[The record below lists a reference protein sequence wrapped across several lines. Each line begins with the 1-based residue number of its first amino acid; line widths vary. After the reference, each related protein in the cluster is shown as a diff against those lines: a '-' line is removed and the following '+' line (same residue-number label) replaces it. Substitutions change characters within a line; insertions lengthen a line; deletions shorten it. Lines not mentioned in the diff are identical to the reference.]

1 MKKILIILDGLAD
14 KGNNTSLHLA
24 KTPNLD
30 LLAKNGKTG
39 LMYPI
44 KNIAPESSASQ
55 FSILGQDLAK
65 CPGRGPI
72 EALGLGIKLKRGE
85 IALRC
90 NFANIKHEK
99 ITNPR
104 ANIPPKKVISKL
116 NKINSDIKIIP
127 SVGYRAVMIV
137 KNASPNIS
145 NTHPGYIKY
154 KNISKAITPTNTKKI
169 CKGDKKTSDKI
180 NSFIEKAEKILKNRT
195 ILIRGAG
202 KSPSVTDKMSDW
214 ALIAD
219 MPVEI
224 GLGKLLG
231 MQILKKGKDKIKQII
246 RCKKNVYV
254 QIKGPDT
261 YGHKGD
267 KKAKIKAIEQID
279 KTLKPLTQLKNIIIC
294 ITSDHATPCSLKRHS
309 KDPVPLLIYGKG
321 KDNVKKFSEKDC
333 KKGSLGII
341 QGKDLMK
348 LL

>member
-14 KGNNTSLHLA
+14 KGNNTSLQLA

-44 KNIAPESSASQ
+44 KNIAPESGASQ

-65 CPGRGPI
+65 YPGRGPI
-72 EALGLGIKLKRGE
+72 EALGLGIKLKKGE

-90 NFANIKHEK
+90 NFAKIKGEK
-99 ITNPR
+99 ITDIR
-104 ANIPPKKVISKL
+104 AKIPSKKILSKL
-116 NKINSDIKIIP
+116 NKLNPDIKIIP
-127 SVGYRAVMIV
+127 SIGYRAVMII
-137 KNASPNIS
+137 KNASPNVS
-145 NTHPGYIKY
+145 NTHPGYIKH
-154 KNISKAITPTNTKKI
+154 KNISKAITAIKTKKT
-169 CKGDKKTSDKI
+169 CKGDKKTSKKI
-180 NSFIEKAEKILKNRT
+180 NDFIKEVEKILTNRT

-202 KSPSVTDKMSDW
+202 KAPPKIKKIENW

-224 GLGKLLG
+224 GLGRLLS
-231 MQILKKGKDKIKQII
+231 MQILKKEEVIKQTIS
-246 RCKKNVYV
+246 CKKNIYV

-267 KKAKIKAIEQID
+267 KKAKIKAIEKID
-279 KTLKPLTQLKNIIIC
+279 KTLKPLTKLKNTIIC

-309 KDPVPLLIYGKG
+309 ADPVPVLIYGKG
-321 KDNVKKFSEKDC
+321 KDKVNRFSEKDC
-333 KKGSLGII
+333 KKGSLKQIY
-341 QGKDLMK
+341 GKDLMK